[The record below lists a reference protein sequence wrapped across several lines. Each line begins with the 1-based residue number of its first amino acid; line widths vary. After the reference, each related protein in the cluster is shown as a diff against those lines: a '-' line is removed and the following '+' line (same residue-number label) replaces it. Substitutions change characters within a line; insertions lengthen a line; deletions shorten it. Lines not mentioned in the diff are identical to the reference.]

1 VKHGLN
7 RHSFSAKDVNNI
19 SGTLGRK
26 LCVSK
31 SSTADNLIFV
41 SGLSGLN
48 ITRGKIGS
56 NKFEN
61 QIVGCLNGVKT
72 ALEEADSSLDNL
84 VKLVILI
91 RNTESCPVMWQTM
104 IDYCREFAPQLIKEP
119 PAVTVIPVKD
129 FLDPGCNIQMD
140 SIAVVSQNKHG
151 WKIKKFPLEHGT
163 RPSTNSLPSKGRLL
177 SESVQ
182 VGNLLFLS
190 GVSGENPKTG
200 VIDSDDFES
209 QMDYSFEKISKAF
222 DRAGSSACN
231 IIKTLHMLSGMDD
244 ILLSSRDR
252 NVSHSP
258 ASDRLW
264 KRELE
269 HYEMYAPSLLDDF
282 PASTFLK
289 LPSLETPRA
298 MAEIDVT
305 GVISLDEPG
314 WEVKKYPLYYGK
326 RGFPRHIGEIKK
338 YYANTVVVGEII
350 FVSGQTPTDPF
361 TGRIE
366 TDTIEE
372 QVQVALDN
380 LRNAL
385 EETGSSL
392 NNLVKTYILMPD
404 KENYSIF
411 RALEREYYK
420 KYAPALVKEPPAGT
434 FIQPLNLASPK
445 MMIEIEAIG
454 FLPRR

>member
-7 RHSFSAKDVNNI
+7 KYSFSANDVNH
-19 SGTLGRK
+19 TLNMLGGK
-26 LCVSK
+26 PCLSK
-31 SSTADNLIFV
+31 STVAGNFIFT
-41 SGLSGLN
+41 SGLSGSN
-48 ITRGKIGS
+48 STKGKIAS
-56 NKFEN
+56 TKFEN
-61 QIVGCLNGVKT
+61 QIVGCLDEVKT
-72 ALEEADSSLDNL
+72 ALEEAGSSLDNL
-84 VKLVILI
+84 VKLVVLV
-91 RNTESCPVMWQTM
+91 RNTESCPVMWHTM
-104 IDYCREFAPQLIKEP
+104 IDYYREYAPQLIKGP

-129 FLDPGCNIQMD
+129 FLEPNCKIQID
-140 SIAVVSQNKHG
+140 SIAVVSRNKPG
-151 WKIKKFPLEHGT
+151 WKMKKFPLEHGT
-163 RPSTNSLPSKGRLL
+163 SPRTNSPPFRGKLL

-190 GVSGENPKTG
+190 GVSGENLKTG
-200 VIDSDDFES
+200 VIDSGDFET
-209 QMDYSFEKISKAF
+209 QMDSSFEKISKAF

-244 ILLSSRDR
+244 MLLSSRDQ

-305 GVISLDEPG
+305 GVISPDEPG

-350 FVSGQTPTDPF
+350 FISGQTPTDRF

-372 QVQVALDN
+372 QVKVALDN
-380 LRNAL
+380 LRYAI

-404 KENYSIF
+404 KEHYSLF

-420 KYAPALVKEPPAGT
+420 KYAPALVKEPPSST

-445 MMIEIEAIG
+445 MMIEIDAIG